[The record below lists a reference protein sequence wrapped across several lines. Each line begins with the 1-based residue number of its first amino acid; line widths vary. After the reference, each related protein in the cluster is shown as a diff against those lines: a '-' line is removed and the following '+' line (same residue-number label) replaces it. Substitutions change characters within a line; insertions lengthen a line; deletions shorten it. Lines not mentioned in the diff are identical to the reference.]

1 MVTPALQLRTLFALD
16 SQGRILAAQE
26 PGAPP
31 GPLLSI
37 VRNEA
42 QCVWAVG
49 VEVPSHVAE
58 ELDHLLAAEPPIK
71 DLRTGP
77 INAGRYVSILQQVFG
92 SGIKANLTQSDGPAF
107 TFPRVSTFT
116 EGRDAQVVLIDDDA
130 LIQSQFAEWE
140 TGEIVAGRAPVFAI
154 LEDGRPVSMCFCAR
168 RSTEAAEAGLETL
181 FSHRGRGFG
190 TRVAAAWS
198 QAVRESGRVP
208 LYSTSWSNAASLAVA
223 QKLRLEPYA
232 CDWSISR

>member
-1 MVTPALQLRTLFALD
+1 MVTPALQLRTLFALN

-37 VRNEA
+37 VRSET

-58 ELDHLLAAEPPIK
+58 ELDHLLATEPPIR
-71 DLRTGP
+71 DLRSAP
-77 INAGRYVSILQQVFG
+77 INADRCASILQHAFG
-92 SGIKANLTQSDGPAF
+92 PGIKANLTQSDGPAF
-107 TFPRVSTFT
+107 TFSRVSTFA
-116 EGRDAQVVLIDDDA
+116 EGHDAQVVLIQDDA
-130 LIQSQFAEWE
+130 TIQSQFADWE

-154 LEDGRPVSMCFCAR
+154 IEGGRPVSMCFCAR
-168 RSTEAAEAGLETL
+168 RSAEAAEAGLETL
-181 FSHRGRGFG
+181 ISHRGRGFG
-190 TRVAAAWS
+190 TRVAAAWG

-208 LYSTSWSNAASLAVA
+208 LYSTSWTNAASLAVA

-232 CDWSISR
+232 CDWSVSR